1 MADFGIAEAALA
13 LAAASAATGVA
24 SASTQSSTARQQAK
38 LKRSQ
43 DELALARAQEESQ
56 SKLAKTLAAR
66 NALYAATGTQISG
79 SALQTMEAAS
89 AATGKDMR
97 YLEAQRALSGS
108 AYGLQNAAARSSL
121 TGGIAGSLL
130 QLGSAGAMYA
140 SPSLKTQW
148 NKAGF
153 NATHG
158 GEL

>member
-1 MADFGIAEAALA
+1 MADFGISEAALV
-13 LAAASAATGVA
+13 LKAASAVTGIA
-24 SASTQSSTARQQAK
+24 SASIQSSTARQQAK

-56 SKLAKTLAAR
+56 TKLAKTLAAR

-89 AATGKDMR
+89 AATDKDTR

-108 AYGLQNAAARSSL
+108 AYDLQSASARSSMM
-121 TGGIAGSLL
+121 GGISGSLL
-130 QLGSAGAMYA
+130 QLGRAGAKYA
-140 SPSLKTQW
+140 SPTLKTQW
-148 NKAGF
+148 NRAGF